1 MAPVLRSKSRAKS
14 AKTSS
19 ESESESESPPTPTVI
34 VIDDADVT
42 NASSSVSLSPEFQTP
57 PPPPPRRSLRLSTA
71 SETADPNASTTN
83 PNPNPNPNLWDFPLG
98 GSAPD
103 STVGKRK
110 GRLSI
115 NPEEE
120 DEEGRCM
127 TLRSGSHIRVTLG
140 EITPNAE
147 EAHSSVPARK
157 RGRPTRAN
165 TVHQH
170 QQFQQEENDGD
181 DGDGDEEVKRVERRL
196 SLRSARRGDKG
207 HGTKGKLI
215 IDQNLGARARGLQ
228 SSAFLDK
235 GKAKMVVDVDLEIT
249 SDSDTSSAFEYE
261 YSRLF
266 VQQEEV
272 RPVYNPRPPEAPAPA
287 PVLQPRREAQRNRAI
302 ELAPKYAFFKD
313 DEAADSDSAENEES
327 VPDAGAHDWPGPFST
342 AMKIIEERE
351 AIRQAREQAHSS
363 KGSQSAAIPISW
375 TPSKDKRANG
385 GSFAKKPLSLKS
397 MCIRILADNANEI
410 ESLEALPDMVKSML
424 IPVICHNRKM
434 TARLLSQLVRG
445 SPVELQ
451 LSDCSWA
458 NDKEFEDIFTCCD
471 TSKLKEV
478 QLDLCGRCLPDYVLR
493 ASLARAPN
501 SLPSLTKLSLKGAYS
516 LSDDGLAA
524 IVSSAPLVSSVNL
537 CECSLL
543 TSEGIS
549 HLADNRGAALR
560 ELYIDNC
567 QNVNATLTLPSL
579 KKAKCL
585 EVLSMAGIPSV
596 SDKFVS
602 ELIPVC
608 GSTIKELSFAACSK
622 LTASA
627 IQVIGD
633 NCPQLSALDI
643 RNLTRLKD
651 VALGH
656 LANGCRSI
664 NKLLLSRSSFS
675 DEAIA
680 AFVEASGTKLIE
692 LSLNNIEKVGHQ
704 TAIAISRRCCM
715 SLQTLDLSFC
725 RKMSDQTLGLMVDS
739 CSSLKTLK
747 LFGCT
752 QVTDFFRNGHSNFSV
767 RIIGLGG
774 NILDGVQSLDFV

>member
-14 AKTSS
+14 ASAS
-19 ESESESESPPTPTVI
+19 ESQSPPTPTVF
-34 VIDDADVT
+34 VIDDADSD
-42 NASSSVSLSPEFQTP
+42 ASSSVSLSPDFPT

-71 SETADPNASTTN
+71 SETAH
-83 PNPNPNPNLWDFPLG
+83 PNPNLCHFPVRG
-98 GSAPD
+98 TAPD
-103 STVGKRK
+103 STVAVGKRK
-110 GRLSI
+110 GTYSI
-115 NPEEE
+115 DPQEEE
-120 DEEGRCM
+120 EVVLVEEGRRM
-127 TLRSGSHIRVTLG
+127 TLRSGSHTRVT
-140 EITPNAE
+140 
-147 EAHSSVPARK
+147 PARK

-165 TVHQH
+165 TVYQH
-170 QQFQQEENDGD
+170 QQFQQEENEVREGDSDG
-181 DGDGDEEVKRVERRL
+181 DGDGDEEEVKREERRL
-196 SLRSARRGDKG
+196 SLRSARGGDKG
-207 HGTKGKLI
+207 HGSKGKLI
-215 IDQNLGARARGLQ
+215 IDQNLGARATGLR
-228 SSAFLDK
+228 SSGFLDK
-235 GKAKMVVDVDLEIT
+235 GKAKMVVDVDLQIS
-249 SDSDTSSAFEYE
+249 SDSDSSLGSEYE

-266 VQQEEV
+266 VHQEEV
-272 RPVYNPRPPEAPAPA
+272 RPVYNPQPPEAPAPA
-287 PVLQPRREAQRNRAI
+287 PAPVLQSRREAQRNRAI

-313 DEAADSDSAENEES
+313 DEAAHSDSAENEES

-351 AIRQAREQAHSS
+351 AIRKAREQAHSS
-363 KGSQSAAIPISW
+363 KGSQPAAVPISW
-375 TPSKDKRANG
+375 KPSKDKRADG
-385 GSFAKKPLSLKS
+385 VSFAKKPLSLKS
-397 MCIRILADNANEI
+397 KCIRILADNANEI
-410 ESLEALPDMVKSML
+410 ESLEVLPDMVKSML

-493 ASLARAPN
+493 ATLARAPN

-567 QNVNATLTLPSL
+567 QNVNAMLILPSL

-608 GSTIKELSFAACSK
+608 GSTIKELCFAACSK

-627 IQVIGD
+627 IKVIGD

-664 NKLLLSRSSFS
+664 NKLLLYRSSFS

-725 RKMSDQTLGLMVDS
+725 RKMSDQALGLMVDS

-774 NILDGVQSLDFV
+774 NILDGVQNLDFA